1 MLRRDIFGIRSY
13 TIRIDN
19 VEEYAGVVLSHIR
32 ALKMRRDT
40 HSHVLVGGYD
50 RKNPFV
56 PKLFYVNKGGITGVV
71 AKSIWNGAVYADLV
85 VKHQRL
91 FHQNMTIK
99 KAYALAKRGFSKA
112 QLVHNTGTRFVI

>member
-1 MLRRDIFGIRSY
+1 
-13 TIRIDN
+13 
-19 VEEYAGVVLSHIR
+19 
-32 ALKMRRDT
+32 
-40 HSHVLVGGYD
+40 
-50 RKNPFV
+50 KNPFV

-71 AKSIWNGAVYADLV
+71 ARVSGMELCM
-85 VKHQRL
+85 HQRL